1 MIGNDGKRGI
11 MLVNMNDVLLPAKAE
26 GYGVGFFNA
35 VNVEMARAIIEAA
48 EELGA
53 PVMVGTAE
61 ILLPAMELE
70 RVAEYLI
77 PMAEKASVPVC
88 VHYDHGLTFERCMEA
103 LKLGFTSIMYDC
115 STAPYEENVEKV
127 ARMVEICHAMGATV
141 EGELGHVGDN
151 AGAGKLEKPD
161 DYFTQPDAAEN
172 FVSRTGIDSLA
183 VAVGNAH
190 GDYAFPPKLDFERI
204 RVISERTGIPL
215 VLHGGSG
222 LSDDDFHKAVK
233 LGVSK
238 INIFTD
244 IDKAGR
250 AGVEKGLREGAKTM
264 MQLIPYEIEAMKE
277 VVSEKIRLFGSNGRI
292 NTSV

>member
-1 MIGNDGKRGI
+1 
-11 MLVNMNDVLLPAKAE
+11 MLVNMNDILHPAKKG

-35 VNVEMARAIIEAA
+35 VNIEMARAVIETA
-48 EELGA
+48 EELQA

-61 ILLPAMELE
+61 ILLPAMGLE

-77 PMAEKASVPVC
+77 PMAKKASVPVC
-88 VHYDHGLTFERCMEA
+88 VHYDHGLTFEKCMEA

-115 STAPYEENVEKV
+115 STASYEENTEKV
-127 ARMVEICHAMGATV
+127 AEMVKICHAMDVTV

-151 AGAGKLEKPD
+151 AGSGKLENPS
-161 DYFTQPDAAEN
+161 DYFTDPDTAVD
-172 FVSRTGIDSLA
+172 FVQKTGVDSLA

-204 RVISERTGIPL
+204 RVISEKTNLPL

-222 LSDDDFHKAVK
+222 LSDDDFKKAVK

-244 IDKAGR
+244 IDKAGKR
-250 AGVEKGLREGAKTM
+250 GVETGIAAGEKTLM
-264 MQLIPYEIEAMKE
+264 GLIPYEIVEMKK
-277 VVSEKIRLFGSNGRI
+277 VVKEKIMLFSSDGKA
-292 NTSV
+292 

>member
-1 MIGNDGKRGI
+1 
-11 MLVNMNDVLLPAKAE
+11 MLVNMNDILLPAKK
-26 GYGVGFFNA
+26 GRYGVGFFNA
-35 VNVEMARAIIEAA
+35 VNVEMARAVIETA
-48 EELGA
+48 EELHA

-61 ILLPAMELE
+61 VLLPAMDLE

-77 PMAEKASVPVC
+77 PMAKKASVPVC

-103 LKLGFTSIMYDC
+103 LKLGFTSVMYDC
-115 STAPYEENVEKV
+115 STESYEENVKKV
-127 ARMVEICHAMGATV
+127 AEMVKICHAMGVTV

-151 AGAGKLEKPD
+151 VGAGKLENPS
-161 DYFTQPDAAEN
+161 DYFTDPDLAVD
-172 FVSRTGIDSLA
+172 FVQKTGVDSLA

-204 RVISERTGIPL
+204 DVISKRTNLPL

-222 LSDDDFHKAVK
+222 LTDNDFRTAVK

-244 IDKAGR
+244 IDKAGK
-250 AGVEKGLREGAKTM
+250 AGVEEGLAVGAKTM
-264 MQLIPYEIEAMKE
+264 MGLIPYEINAMKK
-277 VVSEKIRLFGSNGRI
+277 VVAEKMKLFGS
-292 NTSV
+292 VDHA

>member
-1 MIGNDGKRGI
+1 

-35 VNVEMARAIIEAA
+35 VNVEMARAIIETA

-151 AGAGKLEKPD
+151 AGAGKLEKPS

-277 VVSEKIRLFGSNGRI
+277 VVSEKIRLFGSDGKI
-292 NTSV
+292 CTSV